1 MQWIYIR
8 KNENCCNSKSIGKIR
23 LLLFG
28 LLSTYKL
35 LILFSSS
42 RMKKKW
48 FTLME
53 LTIAITIFAVMFS
66 VIFSVYSH
74 LLKTKLSLDARALV
88 ITTTYDLVEKINV
101 VLQNY
106 TIDYEEYF
114 NRGMVGCTSGSR
126 ADSFIWTGIDQ
137 WNCLLFDWMWN
148 QSSYLNWSDGIVV
161 SWHYLYSCSSDSS
174 IDWVKEDPDDQFA
187 TWNLVV
193 QKSWSCYE
201 GFLSKFPLPSRPLFP
216 QAYGQYAKQ
225 FIDVKQDVDDK
236 PWRAWDDDDTDTGTW
251 PVAIYDNKNV
261 KELYLIAKDKKT
273 RVFIRNKLIES
284 WDVNGDALIT
294 LPQEKHFVLQM
305 LQLKAFDAWENH
317 DFVSAGTYDGV
328 IDTWACDASA
338 WFVCNGPKV
347 SDVYSGYRLPANGD
361 DGWINLTNNDISVFS
376 RNMEILPTQDPK
388 LAWADPS
395 SQMNPF
401 IKLNLTTG
409 MYGKSRW
416 SRIWSGSMNAVIYD
430 LQTSFNIKSNY

>member
-1 MQWIYIR
+1 
-8 KNENCCNSKSIGKIR
+8 
-23 LLLFG
+23 
-28 LLSTYKL
+28 
-35 LILFSSS
+35 
-42 RMKKKW
+42 
-48 FTLME
+48 
-53 LTIAITIFAVMFS
+53 MFS

-88 ITTTYDLVEKINV
+88 VTTTYDLVEKINV

-114 NRGMVGCTSGSR
+114 NRGMVGCASDSR
-126 ADSFIWTGIDQ
+126 ADSFLWTGIDQ
-137 WNCLLFDWMWN
+137 WHCALFDWMGN
-148 QSSYLNWSDGIVV
+148 QSPYLNWSNGIVV
-161 SWHYLYSCSSDSS
+161 SWHYLYSCSSDN
-174 IDWVKEDPDDQFA
+174 IPELVQEDPEDETV

-201 GFLSKFPLPSRPLFP
+201 GFLSKFSLPSGPLFF

-225 FIDVKQDVDDK
+225 FIDVKEDVDDK
-236 PWRAWDDDDTDTGTW
+236 PWRAWDDDDTDIGTW
-251 PVAIYDNKNV
+251 PIAIYDHTNV

-284 WDVNGDALIT
+284 WDVNGDAQIT

-317 DFVSAGTYDGV
+317 NFTDLYVYDGTL
-328 IDTWACDASA
+328 DTWACDASA
-338 WFVCNGPKV
+338 WFVCNGPQV
-347 SDVYSGYRLPANGD
+347 SDIYSGYRLPANGD

-376 RNMEILPTQDPK
+376 RSMEILPTKDPK
-388 LAWADPS
+388 LAWAEPS

-416 SRIWSGSMNAVIYD
+416 SRIWSGSMGAITYD

>member
-1 MQWIYIR
+1 
-8 KNENCCNSKSIGKIR
+8 
-23 LLLFG
+23 
-28 LLSTYKL
+28 
-35 LILFSSS
+35 
-42 RMKKKW
+42 MKKKW
-48 FTLME
+48 FTLAE
-53 LTIAITIFAVMFS
+53 LVIAITAFSVMFS
-66 VIFSVYSH
+66 IIFSVYSH

-88 ITTTYDLVEKINV
+88 VTTTYDLVEKINV

-126 ADSFIWTGIDQ
+126 ATAFLWTGIDQ
-137 WNCLLFDWMWN
+137 WNCLLFDWMGN

-174 IDWVKEDPDDQFA
+174 INNSVEEDPESSLI

-201 GFLSKFPLPSRPLFP
+201 GFLSKFSPPSSPLFF

-236 PWRAWDDDDTDTGTW
+236 PWRAWDDDDTDIGTW
-251 PVAIYDNKNV
+251 PIAIYDNTNV

-284 WDVNGDALIT
+284 WDVNGDAQIT

-317 DFVSAGTYDGV
+317 DFDSNGVYDGV

-338 WFVCNGPKV
+338 WFVCNGPAV
-347 SDVYSGYRLPANGD
+347 STIYSGYRLPANGD
-361 DGWINLTNNDISVFS
+361 DGWINLINNDISVFS
-376 RNMEILPTQDPK
+376 RNMEIFPTKDPK
-388 LAWADPS
+388 LAWAEPS
-395 SQMNPF
+395 SQTNPF

-416 SRIWSGSMNAVIYD
+416 SRIWSGSMSAVTYD